1 MAKRSI
7 FKQIIRNDAN
17 SVFLN
22 QQEFGELHNVD
33 GRTMTIISDM
43 FEQLERRKTVSESI
57 DGIYENTDLI
67 YVRAD
72 EYGRLPAP
80 GKVLNLDGRPF
91 RIVDATDE
99 DGIYSIEIKA
109 VKS

>member
-43 FEQLERRKTVSESI
+43 FEQLERRKTVSDSI

-72 EYGRLPAP
+72 EYGRLPAS

-91 RIVDATDE
+91 RIVNATDE